1 MPIEIL
7 SSLSLYFDVLTLQ
20 IQCIRNW
27 SGLSAA
33 ECPITGDVFCA
44 ASNPGIASDRLWPTR
59 SRATT
64 IRSRRIHIRFPVSSS
79 ARPCPVLRQ
88 GNHSL
93 LRQISESADGLLD
106 NPSRAEEREGRAFP
120 IRGVRQVVPEDT

>member
-44 ASNPGIASDRLWPTR
+44 ASNPGIASDRP
-59 SRATT
+59 
-64 IRSRRIHIRFPVSSS
+64 
-79 ARPCPVLRQ
+79 
-88 GNHSL
+88 
-93 LRQISESADGLLD
+93 
-106 NPSRAEEREGRAFP
+106 
-120 IRGVRQVVPEDT
+120 